1 MIKLHKKNNQ
11 NRRQACAKNDKTC
24 RIKQISQHNVDP
36 DDKNNNSVQSA
47 VSILVYT
54 SRD

>member
-1 MIKLHKKNNQ
+1 M
-11 NRRQACAKNDKTC
+11 
-24 RIKQISQHNVDP
+24 KQISQHNVNP

-54 SRD
+54 SWD